1 MTLLVAARILAALAA
16 IWAVE
21 TAVLLLSWR
30 GLQRSKGTLPVDP
43 AS

>member
-1 MTLLVAARILAALAA
+1 MTLFVARILAALAA
-16 IWAVE
+16 IWALE
-21 TAVLLLSWR
+21 ALVLLLSWR

>member
-1 MTLLVAARILAALAA
+1 MTIVAARILAGLAA
-16 IWAVE
+16 IWTLQVV
-21 TAVLLLSWR
+21 VLLLSWR